1 VSTSNK
7 RVKRSSPNRPTPKRR
22 ALQLTAVAINARSSS
37 PISADDDIATT
48 RLEKRRTPVADSAR
62 ANPTRYLDEMFRV
75 SEVLGGGG
83 EGFQKAFRQMHE
95 LVPRDPLEGL
105 LVAQMAN
112 VHNMSM
118 RLCASGMR
126 REQAPEAAEFY
137 FQQAARL
144 MRVFAIQVDTLDRHR
159 GKAPSEQ
166 RVTVEHVHVY
176 DGGQAI
182 VGSVTAAPKLTP
194 GGGGEFH
201 AR

>member
-1 VSTSNK
+1 MTESDH
-7 RVKRSSPNRPTPKRR
+7 
-22 ALQLTAVAINARSSS
+22 A
-37 PISADDDIATT
+37 SA
-48 RLEKRRTPVADSAR
+48 
-62 ANPTRYLDEMFRV
+62 PTRHLDELFRA
-75 SEVLGGGG
+75 SEVLGGGV

-95 LVPRDPLEGL
+95 LAPRDPLEAL

-126 REQAPEAAEFY
+126 REQMPEAAEFY

-144 MRVFAIQVDTLDRHR
+144 MRVFAIEMDTLNRHR

-166 RVTVEHVHVY
+166 RVTVEHVNVY

-182 VGSVTAAPKLTP
+182 VGAVTAAPQATR
-194 GGGGEFH
+194 GDGGEIH

>member
-7 RVKRSSPNRPTPKRR
+7 RGKRTRPKRPPPKRR
-22 ALQLTAVAINARSSS
+22 ALHMTAVAIDERDSSLS
-37 PISADDDIATT
+37 TADDDTATT
-48 RLEKRRTPVADSAR
+48 QLQERRTPVTDTAR
-62 ANPTRYLDEMFRV
+62 AHPTQYLDEMFRV
-75 SEVLGGGG
+75 SDVLGGGV
-83 EGFQKAFRQMHE
+83 EGFQKAFRQLYE
-95 LVPRDPLEGL
+95 LAPRDPLEGL

-118 RLCASGMR
+118 RLCASGML
-126 REQAPEAAEFY
+126 REQSPETAEFY

-144 MRVFAIQVDTLDRHR
+144 MRVFAILVDTLDRHR

-176 DGGQAI
+176 DGGQAV
-182 VGSVTAAPKLTP
+182 VGNVTAAPRVTP

-201 AR
+201 VR